1 MENPNL
7 VVAYNKFKDKNF
19 TVLGV
24 SLDRAKEPWLKAI
37 QDDNLSWTQVSDLK
51 FWSNEAA
58 QKYKIQMIPQNF
70 LVGPDGKI
78 VAKNLRGPAL
88 ESKLC
93 ELLGCN

>member
-1 MENPNL
+1 
-7 VVAYNKFKDKNF
+7 
-19 TVLGV
+19 
-24 SLDRAKEPWLKAI
+24 LKAI

-78 VAKNLRGPAL
+78 VAKNLRAPRSSLSYASYSDAIDGKI
-88 ESKLC
+88 S
-93 ELLGCN
+93 